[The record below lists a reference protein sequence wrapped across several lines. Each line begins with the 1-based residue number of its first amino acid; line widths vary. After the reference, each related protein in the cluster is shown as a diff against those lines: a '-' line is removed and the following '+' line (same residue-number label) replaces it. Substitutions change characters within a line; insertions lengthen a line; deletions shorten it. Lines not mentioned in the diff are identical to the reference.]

1 MLRTPHQSS
10 TALITHRRH
19 NYKITLLWIQFT
31 DILCAKSLVNGT
43 EIQNNLENGLK
54 VLCRGERQSTHQGNR
69 KTVKFAD
76 KSADEEGD
84 RCLQKAGKV
93 LCAGVEYLLIG
104 IAKLPRTLR
113 LLTEDFDEC

>member
-1 MLRTPHQSS
+1 MRTPRRSS

-31 DILCAKSLVNGT
+31 DILCAESLVNGT
-43 EIQNNLENGLK
+43 EIQNDLENGLK
-54 VLCRGERQSTHQGNR
+54 VLCGGERRSTHRGNR

-76 KSADEEGD
+76 KSADVEGD

-93 LCAGVEYLLIG
+93 LCAGVEYLPIG
-104 IAKLPRTLR
+104 VAKLPRTLR
-113 LLTEDFDEC
+113 PPTEDLDEC